1 MKSQRAR
8 SDRATLTAE
17 YVLVIAT
24 IVVIL
29 APTFI
34 QLSTNACNIIKSN
47 VTTTSQWSR

>member
-1 MKSQRAR
+1 MKLQRVR
-8 SDRATLTAE
+8 RDRGTLTAE

-47 VTTTSQWSR
+47 TTTSGWSP